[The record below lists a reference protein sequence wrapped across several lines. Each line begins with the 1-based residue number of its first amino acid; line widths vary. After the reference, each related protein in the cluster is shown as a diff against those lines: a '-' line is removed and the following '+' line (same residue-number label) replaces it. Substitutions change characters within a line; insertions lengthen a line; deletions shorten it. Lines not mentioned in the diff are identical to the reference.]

1 MVDMSRILRISNLS
15 IIGAKIGKSSEMNKF
30 SAKKVALGGLYTSKT
45 SISLV
50 KKLFSNTSFA

>member
-15 IIGAKIGKSSEMNKF
+15 IFGAKIGKSSEMNKF
-30 SAKKVALGGLYTSKT
+30 SAKKVAFGAFYTSKT

-50 KKLFSNTSFA
+50 KKLFSNTSLA